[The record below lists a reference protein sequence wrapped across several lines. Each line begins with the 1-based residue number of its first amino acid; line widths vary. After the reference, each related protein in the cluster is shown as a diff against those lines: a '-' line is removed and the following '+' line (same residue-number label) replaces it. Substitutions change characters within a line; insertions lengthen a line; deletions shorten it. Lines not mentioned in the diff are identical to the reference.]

1 MKKNKLDFS
10 ISFIYAITSI
20 NHLFS
25 QSLINGPRWMINT
38 KLSHN
43 FDLIFVIQKGLNLIK
58 WNWLKGTRGNSGFGF
73 DLNNV
78 SFYASKPPENSG
90 FLVVGKTNKL

>member
-20 NHLFS
+20 NHLFR

-43 FDLIFVIQKGLNLIK
+43 FDLIFVIQKGLDLLK
-58 WNWLKGTRGNSGFGF
+58 WNWLKGSRSNLDFAL
-73 DLNNV
+73 DINNV
-78 SFYASKPPENSG
+78 SFYASKLPENSG
-90 FLVVGKTNKL
+90 F